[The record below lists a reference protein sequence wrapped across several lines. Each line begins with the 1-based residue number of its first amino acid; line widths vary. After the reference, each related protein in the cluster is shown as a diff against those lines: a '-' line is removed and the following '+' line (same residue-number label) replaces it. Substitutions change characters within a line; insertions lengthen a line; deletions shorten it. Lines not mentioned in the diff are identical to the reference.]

1 MSIRKHKWWSR
12 LTLELIVMSGISL
25 IVALLVS
32 ETVETAVFQWA
43 FNEAYSGTKYED
55 KTEEVV
61 ESLNRFI
68 EKHQVTEDNIELLVN
83 WVQRQR
89 DVYVTFYRDIDTLLG
104 PYMSPDSMEG
114 MLSGEE
120 EEGSNEDAVDA
131 AELYPAS
138 DYKKITL
145 YDGTVIKADLEVYL
159 DVKNLYWVDI
169 AKYASGAAVFIVLLF
184 ALIHRKIR
192 YINQL
197 EQDLKVLGG
206 GNLEYPITIKGK
218 DELTSLAVG
227 IDALKNGILEEQ
239 QMKAEAEKANM
250 ELVTAMSHD
259 LRTPLT
265 SLIGYLELLNMHRY
279 EDEEQLKKY
288 LEYCR
293 KKAFQMKKVS
303 DRLFEY
309 FLVYG
314 REEKGL
320 QLQKIPGIE
329 LAEDLCNGQFFD
341 WQDHGGTIECRIG
354 ELSGIVRVDSEYMQR
369 VMDNLI
375 SNLKK
380 YGDPAYPLKI
390 AASEQLD
397 MLHIQITN
405 HIRDRKDRTESTQIG
420 LKTCRKIMENHGG
433 AFAWQQEGNDFVIT
447 IELPLVK

>member
-1 MSIRKHKWWSR
+1 M
-12 LTLELIVMSGISL
+12 ELIALSGI
-25 IVALLVS
+25 ALLTAILVS
-32 ETVETAVFQWA
+32 RAVGTAAIQWA
-43 FNEAYSGTKYED
+43 VTEAYSGTKYED
-55 KTEEVV
+55 KTEEV
-61 ESLNRFI
+61 LKDLDQFI
-68 EKHQVTEDNIELLVN
+68 EKHKVTEQNIELLVA

-89 DVYVTFYRDIDTLLG
+89 DVYVTFYRDIDPILG
-104 PYMSPDSMEG
+104 PYMAPDSPETD
-114 MLSGEE
+114 SW
-120 EEGSNEDAVDA
+120 EDDEAENLDEIDS

-138 DYKKITL
+138 NYHDVML
-145 YDGTVIKADLEVYL
+145 YDGTVIKVDLEVYL
-159 DVKNLYWVDI
+159 DVDNLYWVDI
-169 AKYASGAAVFIVLLF
+169 AEYGSGAIVFILLLF

-192 YINQL
+192 YVNQL

-206 GNLEYPITIKGK
+206 GNLEYPITIKGR
-218 DELTSLAVG
+218 DELTSLAIG
-227 IDALKNGILEEQ
+227 IESLKNGILEEQ

-320 QLQKIPGIE
+320 QLQKIPSVE

-341 WQDHGGTIECRIG
+341 WQDHGGTIECQIR
-354 ELSGIVRVDSEYMQR
+354 ELKGIVQVDSEYMQR

-380 YGDPAYPLKI
+380 YGDPAYPLRI
-390 AASEQLD
+390 EASEQPD
-397 MLHIQITN
+397 MLHIQVTN
-405 HIRDRKDRTESTQIG
+405 HIRDRKDHPESTQIG

-433 AFAWQQEGNDFVIT
+433 SFTWKQEKDEFMIT
-447 IELPLVK
+447 IMLPLVKA

>member
-1 MSIRKHKWWSR
+1 M
-12 LTLELIVMSGISL
+12 ELIIMSAAAL
-25 IVALLVS
+25 LAALLVS
-32 ETVETAVFQWA
+32 RAVASATLEWA
-43 FNEAYSGTKYED
+43 ITSAYSGTKYED
-55 KTEEVV
+55 KTEEV
-61 ESLNRFI
+61 LKDLDQFI
-68 EKHQVTEDNIELLVN
+68 KKHKVTEQNIELLVA
-83 WVQRQR
+83 WVQRQS
-89 DVYVTFYRDIDTLLG
+89 DVYVTFYRDIDPILG
-104 PYMSPDSMEG
+104 PYMAPNSPGTDSWEDDDALYMDGEG
-114 MLSGEE
+114 ENPDEMDS
-120 EEGSNEDAVDA
+120 
-131 AELYPAS
+131 AELYPTS
-138 DYKKITL
+138 NYHDVML
-145 YDGTVIKADLEVYL
+145 YDGTVIKVDLEVYL
-159 DVKNLYWVDI
+159 DVDNLYWADI
-169 AKYASGAAVFIVLLF
+169 AEYGSGAIVFILLLF

-192 YINQL
+192 YVNQL

-206 GNLEYPITIKGK
+206 GNLEYPITIKGR
-218 DELTSLAVG
+218 DELTSLAIG
-227 IDALKNGILEEQ
+227 IESLKNGILEEQ

-320 QLQKIPGIE
+320 QLQKIPSVE

-341 WQDHGGTIECRIG
+341 WQDHGGTIECQIE
-354 ELSGIVRVDSEYMQR
+354 ELKGIVQVDSEYMQR

-380 YGDPAYPLKI
+380 YGDPAYPLRI
-390 AASEQLD
+390 EASEQPD
-397 MLHIQITN
+397 MLHIQVTN
-405 HIRDRKDRTESTQIG
+405 HIRDRKDHPESTQIG

-433 AFAWQQEGNDFVIT
+433 SFTWKQEKDEFMIT
-447 IELPLVK
+447 ITLPLVKA

>member
-1 MSIRKHKWWSR
+1 M
-12 LTLELIVMSGISL
+12 ELIVMSAAAL
-25 IVALLVS
+25 LVALLVS
-32 ETVETAVFQWA
+32 RAVASATLEWA
-43 FNEAYSGTKYED
+43 ITSAYSGTKYED
-55 KTEEVV
+55 KTEEV
-61 ESLNRFI
+61 LKDLDQFI
-68 EKHQVTEDNIELLVN
+68 KKHKVTEQNIELLVA
-83 WVQRQR
+83 WVQRQS
-89 DVYVTFYRDIDTLLG
+89 DVYVTFYRDIDPILG
-104 PYMSPDSMEG
+104 PYMAPDSPGTDSWEDDDALYMDGEG
-114 MLSGEE
+114 ENPDEMDS
-120 EEGSNEDAVDA
+120 
-131 AELYPAS
+131 AELYPTS
-138 DYKKITL
+138 NYHDVML
-145 YDGTVIKADLEVYL
+145 YDGTVIKVDLEVYL
-159 DVKNLYWVDI
+159 DVDNLYWADI
-169 AKYASGAAVFIVLLF
+169 AEYGSGAIVFILLLF

-192 YINQL
+192 YVNQL

-206 GNLEYPITIKGK
+206 GNLEYPITIKGR
-218 DELTSLAVG
+218 DELTSLAIG
-227 IDALKNGILEEQ
+227 IESLKNGILEEQ

-320 QLQKIPGIE
+320 QLQKIPSVE

-341 WQDHGGTIECRIG
+341 WQDHGGTIECQIE
-354 ELSGIVRVDSEYMQR
+354 ELKGIVQVDSEYMQR

-380 YGDPAYPLKI
+380 YGDPAYPLRI
-390 AASEQLD
+390 EASEQPD
-397 MLHIQITN
+397 MLHIQVTN

-420 LKTCRKIMENHGG
+420 LKTCRKIIENHGG
-433 AFAWQQEGNDFVIT
+433 SFTWKQENNEFMIT
-447 IELPLVK
+447 ITLPLVRT

>member
-1 MSIRKHKWWSR
+1 M
-12 LTLELIVMSGISL
+12 ELIALSGI
-25 IVALLVS
+25 ALLAAILVS
-32 ETVETAVFQWA
+32 RAVGTATIQWA
-43 FNEAYSGTKYED
+43 VTEAYSGTKYED
-55 KTEEVV
+55 KTEEVLKD
-61 ESLNRFI
+61 LNQFI
-68 EKHQVTEDNIELLVN
+68 KKHKVTEQNIELLVA

-89 DVYVTFYRDIDTLLG
+89 DVYVTFYRDIDPILG
-104 PYMSPDSMEG
+104 PYMAPDSPKTD
-114 MLSGEE
+114 SW
-120 EEGSNEDAVDA
+120 EDDEAENPDEIDSV
-131 AELYPAS
+131 ELYPTS
-138 DYKKITL
+138 NYHDVML
-145 YDGTVIKADLEVYL
+145 YDGTVIKVDLEVYL
-159 DVKNLYWVDI
+159 DVDNLYWADI
-169 AKYASGAAVFIVLLF
+169 AEYGSGAIVFILLLF

-192 YINQL
+192 YVNQL

-206 GNLEYPITIKGK
+206 GNLEYPITIKGR
-218 DELTSLAVG
+218 DELTSLAAG
-227 IDALKNGILEEQ
+227 IEALKNGILEEQ

-320 QLQKIPGIE
+320 QLQKIPSVE

-341 WQDHGGTIECRIG
+341 WQDHGGTIRCQIG
-354 ELSGIVRVDSEYMQR
+354 NLEGFVQVDSEYMQR

-380 YGDPAYPLKI
+380 YGDPQFPLEIEAK
-390 AASEQLD
+390 EQLD
-397 MLHIQITN
+397 MLHIQVTN
-405 HIRDRKDRTESTQIG
+405 HIRDRKDHPESTQIG

-433 AFAWQQEGNDFVIT
+433 SFTWKQEKDEFMIT
-447 IELPLVK
+447 IMFPLVKA

>member
-1 MSIRKHKWWSR
+1 M
-12 LTLELIVMSGISL
+12 ELIALSGI
-25 IVALLVS
+25 ALLTAILVS
-32 ETVETAVFQWA
+32 RAVGTATIQWA
-43 FNEAYSGTKYED
+43 VTEAYSGTKYED
-55 KTEEVV
+55 KTEEV
-61 ESLNRFI
+61 LKDLDQFI
-68 EKHQVTEDNIELLVN
+68 EKHKVTEQNIELLVA

-89 DVYVTFYRDIDTLLG
+89 DVYVTFYRNIDPILG
-104 PYMSPDSMEG
+104 PYMAPDSPETDSWEDDDTLYTDGEG
-114 MLSGEE
+114 ENPDE
-120 EEGSNEDAVDA
+120 VDST
-131 AELYPAS
+131 ELYPAS
-138 DYKKITL
+138 NYHDVML
-145 YDGTVIKADLEVYL
+145 YDGTVIKVDLEVYL
-159 DVKNLYWVDI
+159 DVDNLYWVDI
-169 AKYASGAAVFIVLLF
+169 AEYGSGAIVFILLLF

-192 YINQL
+192 YVNQL

-206 GNLEYPITIKGK
+206 GNLEYPITIKGR
-218 DELTSLAVG
+218 DELTSLAIG
-227 IDALKNGILEEQ
+227 IESLKNGILEEQ

-314 REEKGL
+314 REENGL
-320 QLQKIPGIE
+320 QLQKIPSVE
-329 LAEDLCNGQFFD
+329 LAEYLCNGQFFD
-341 WQDHGGTIECRIG
+341 WQDHGGTIECQIK
-354 ELSGIVRVDSEYMQR
+354 ELKGIVQVDSEYMQR

-380 YGDPAYPLKI
+380 YGDPVYPLRI
-390 AASEQLD
+390 EASEQPD
-397 MLHIQITN
+397 MLYIQVTN
-405 HIRDRKDRTESTQIG
+405 HIRDRKDHPESTQIG

-433 AFAWQQEGNDFVIT
+433 NLTWKQENDEFMIT
-447 IELPLVK
+447 ITLPLVKA

>member
-1 MSIRKHKWWSR
+1 M
-12 LTLELIVMSGISL
+12 ELIALSGI
-25 IVALLVS
+25 ALLTAILVS
-32 ETVETAVFQWA
+32 RAVGTAAIQWA
-43 FNEAYSGTKYED
+43 VTEAYSGTKYED
-55 KTEEVV
+55 KTEEV
-61 ESLNRFI
+61 LKDLDQFI
-68 EKHQVTEDNIELLVN
+68 VKHKVTEQNIELLVA

-89 DVYVTFYRDIDTLLG
+89 DVYVTFYRDIDPILG
-104 PYMSPDSMEG
+104 PYMAPDSPETD
-114 MLSGEE
+114 SW
-120 EEGSNEDAVDA
+120 EDDEAENLDEIDS

-138 DYKKITL
+138 NYHDVML
-145 YDGTVIKADLEVYL
+145 YDGTVIKVDLEVYL
-159 DVKNLYWVDI
+159 DVDNLYWVDI
-169 AKYASGAAVFIVLLF
+169 AEYGSGAIVFILLLF

-192 YINQL
+192 YVNQL

-206 GNLEYPITIKGK
+206 GNLEYPITIKGR
-218 DELTSLAVG
+218 DELTSLAIG
-227 IDALKNGILEEQ
+227 IESLKNGILEEQ

-320 QLQKIPGIE
+320 QLQKIPSVE

-341 WQDHGGTIECRIG
+341 WQDHGGTIECQIE
-354 ELSGIVRVDSEYMQR
+354 ELKGIVQVDSEYMQR

-380 YGDPAYPLKI
+380 YGDPAYPLRI
-390 AASEQLD
+390 EASEQPD
-397 MLHIQITN
+397 MLHIQVTN
-405 HIRDRKDRTESTQIG
+405 HIRDRKDHPESTQIG

-433 AFAWQQEGNDFVIT
+433 NFTWKQEKNEFMIT
-447 IELPLVK
+447 ITLPLVKA

>member
-1 MSIRKHKWWSR
+1 M
-12 LTLELIVMSGISL
+12 ELIALSGI
-25 IVALLVS
+25 ALLTAILVS
-32 ETVETAVFQWA
+32 RAVGTAAIQWA
-43 FNEAYSGTKYED
+43 VTEAYSGTKYED
-55 KTEEVV
+55 KTEEVLKD
-61 ESLNRFI
+61 LNQFI
-68 EKHQVTEDNIELLVN
+68 KKHKVTEQNIELLVA

-89 DVYVTFYRDIDTLLG
+89 DVYVTFYRDIDPILG
-104 PYMSPDSMEG
+104 PYMAPDSPKTD
-114 MLSGEE
+114 SW
-120 EEGSNEDAVDA
+120 EDDEAENPDEIDSV
-131 AELYPAS
+131 ELYPTS
-138 DYKKITL
+138 NYHDVML
-145 YDGTVIKADLEVYL
+145 YDGTVIKVDLEVYL
-159 DVKNLYWVDI
+159 DVDNLYWADI
-169 AKYASGAAVFIVLLF
+169 AEYGSGAIVFILLLF

-192 YINQL
+192 YVNQL

-206 GNLEYPITIKGK
+206 GNLEYPITIKGR
-218 DELTSLAVG
+218 DELTSLAAG
-227 IDALKNGILEEQ
+227 IEALKNGILEEQ

-320 QLQKIPGIE
+320 QLQKIPSVE

-341 WQDHGGTIECRIG
+341 WQDHGGTIRCQIG
-354 ELSGIVRVDSEYMQR
+354 NLEGFVQVDSEYMQR

-380 YGDPAYPLKI
+380 YGDPQFPLEIEAK
-390 AASEQLD
+390 EQLD
-397 MLHIQITN
+397 MLHIQVTN
-405 HIRDRKDRTESTQIG
+405 HIRDRKDHPESTQIG

-433 AFAWQQEGNDFVIT
+433 SFTWKQEKDEFMIT
-447 IELPLVK
+447 ITLPLVKA

>member
-1 MSIRKHKWWSR
+1 M
-12 LTLELIVMSGISL
+12 ELIALSGI
-25 IVALLVS
+25 ALLAAILVS
-32 ETVETAVFQWA
+32 RAVGAATIQWA
-43 FNEAYSGTKYED
+43 LTEAYSGTKYED
-55 KTEEVV
+55 KTEEV
-61 ESLNRFI
+61 LKNLDQFI
-68 EKHQVTEDNIELLVN
+68 EKHKVTEQNIELLVA

-89 DVYVTFYRDIDTLLG
+89 DVYVTFYRDIDPILG
-104 PYMSPDSMEG
+104 PYMSPDS
-114 MLSGEE
+114 SGTDSWEDDEE
-120 EEGSNEDAVDA
+120 ENPDEMDSV
-131 AELYPAS
+131 ELYPTS
-138 DYKKITL
+138 NYHDVML

-159 DVKNLYWVDI
+159 DVDNLYWADI
-169 AKYASGAAVFIVLLF
+169 AEYGSGAIVFILLLF

-206 GNLEYPITIKGK
+206 GNLEYPITIKGR
-218 DELTSLAVG
+218 DELTSLAIG
-227 IDALKNGILEEQ
+227 IESLKNGILEEQ

-320 QLQKIPGIE
+320 QLQKIPSVE

-341 WQDHGGTIECRIG
+341 WQDHGGTIECQIK
-354 ELSGIVRVDSEYMQR
+354 ELKGIVQVDSEYMQR

-380 YGDPAYPLKI
+380 YGDPAYPLRI
-390 AASEQLD
+390 EASEQPD
-397 MLHIQITN
+397 MLHIQVTN
-405 HIRDRKDRTESTQIG
+405 HIRDRKDHPESTQIG

-433 AFAWQQEGNDFVIT
+433 SFTWKQENHEFMIT
-447 IELPLVK
+447 ITLPLVKA

>member
-1 MSIRKHKWWSR
+1 M
-12 LTLELIVMSGISL
+12 ELIALSGI
-25 IVALLVS
+25 ALLTAILVS
-32 ETVETAVFQWA
+32 RAVGTAAIQWA
-43 FNEAYSGTKYED
+43 VTEAYSGTKYED
-55 KTEEVV
+55 KTEEV
-61 ESLNRFI
+61 LKDLDQFI
-68 EKHQVTEDNIELLVN
+68 EKHKVTEQNIELLVA

-89 DVYVTFYRDIDTLLG
+89 DVYVTFYRDIDPILG
-104 PYMSPDSMEG
+104 PYMAPDSPETDSWEDDDALYMEG
-114 MLSGEE
+114 EAENPDEIDS
-120 EEGSNEDAVDA
+120 
-131 AELYPAS
+131 AELHPTSNYH
-138 DYKKITL
+138 DVML
-145 YDGTVIKADLEVYL
+145 YDGTVIKVDLEVYL
-159 DVKNLYWVDI
+159 DVDNLYWVDI
-169 AKYASGAAVFIVLLF
+169 AEYGSGAIVFILLLF

-192 YINQL
+192 YVNQL

-206 GNLEYPITIKGK
+206 GNLEYPITIKGR
-218 DELTSLAVG
+218 DELTSLAIG
-227 IDALKNGILEEQ
+227 IESLKNGILEEQ
-239 QMKAEAEKANM
+239 QMKAETEKANM

-320 QLQKIPGIE
+320 QLQKIPSVE

-341 WQDHGGTIECRIG
+341 WQDHGGTIECQIE
-354 ELSGIVRVDSEYMQR
+354 ELKGIVQVDSEYMQR

-380 YGDPAYPLKI
+380 YGDPVYPLRI
-390 AASEQLD
+390 EASEQPD
-397 MLHIQITN
+397 MLHIQVTN
-405 HIRDRKDRTESTQIG
+405 HIRDRKDHPESTQIG

-433 AFAWQQEGNDFVIT
+433 NFTWKQENNEFMIT
-447 IELPLVK
+447 ITLPLVKA

>member
-1 MSIRKHKWWSR
+1 M
-12 LTLELIVMSGISL
+12 ELIALSGI
-25 IVALLVS
+25 ALLTAILVS
-32 ETVETAVFQWA
+32 RAVGTAAIQWA
-43 FNEAYSGTKYED
+43 VTEAYSGTKYED
-55 KTEEVV
+55 KTEEV
-61 ESLNRFI
+61 LKDLDQFI
-68 EKHQVTEDNIELLVN
+68 EKHKVTEQNIELLVA

-89 DVYVTFYRDIDTLLG
+89 DVYVTFYRDIDPILG
-104 PYMSPDSMEG
+104 PYMAPDSPETD
-114 MLSGEE
+114 SW
-120 EEGSNEDAVDA
+120 EDDEAENLDEIDS

-138 DYKKITL
+138 NYHDVML
-145 YDGTVIKADLEVYL
+145 YDGTVIKVDLEVYL
-159 DVKNLYWVDI
+159 DVDNLYWVDI
-169 AKYASGAAVFIVLLF
+169 AEYGSGAIVFILLLF

-192 YINQL
+192 YVNQL

-206 GNLEYPITIKGK
+206 GNLEYPITIKGR
-218 DELTSLAVG
+218 DELTSLAIG
-227 IDALKNGILEEQ
+227 IESLKNGILEEQ

-259 LRTPLT
+259 MRTPLT

-320 QLQKIPGIE
+320 QLQKIPSVE

-341 WQDHGGTIECRIG
+341 WQDHGGTIECQIE
-354 ELSGIVRVDSEYMQR
+354 ELKGIVQVDSEYMQR

-380 YGDPAYPLKI
+380 YGDPAYPLRI
-390 AASEQLD
+390 EASEQPD
-397 MLHIQITN
+397 MLHIQVTN
-405 HIRDRKDRTESTQIG
+405 HIRDRKDHPESTQIG

-433 AFAWQQEGNDFVIT
+433 NFTWKQENNEFMIT
-447 IELPLVK
+447 ITLPLVKA

>member
-1 MSIRKHKWWSR
+1 MSAAA
-12 LTLELIVMSGISL
+12 LLA
-25 IVALLVS
+25 ALLVS
-32 ETVETAVFQWA
+32 RAVASATLEWA
-43 FNEAYSGTKYED
+43 ITSAYSGTKYED
-55 KTEEVV
+55 KTEEV
-61 ESLNRFI
+61 LKDLDQFI
-68 EKHQVTEDNIELLVN
+68 KKHKVTEQNIELLVA

-89 DVYVTFYRDIDTLLG
+89 DVYVTFYRDIDPILG
-104 PYMSPDSMEG
+104 PYMAPNSPGTDSWEDDDALYMDGEG
-114 MLSGEE
+114 ENPDEMDS
-120 EEGSNEDAVDA
+120 
-131 AELYPAS
+131 AELYPTS
-138 DYKKITL
+138 NYHDVTL
-145 YDGTVIKADLEVYL
+145 YDGTVIKVDLEVYL
-159 DVKNLYWVDI
+159 DVDNLYWADI
-169 AKYASGAAVFIVLLF
+169 AEYGSGAIVFILLLF

-192 YINQL
+192 YVNQL

-206 GNLEYPITIKGK
+206 GNLEYPITIKGR
-218 DELTSLAVG
+218 DELTSLAIG
-227 IDALKNGILEEQ
+227 IESLKNGILEEQ

-320 QLQKIPGIE
+320 QLQKIPSVE

-341 WQDHGGTIECRIG
+341 WQDHGGTIECQIE
-354 ELSGIVRVDSEYMQR
+354 ELKGIVQVDSEYMQR

-380 YGDPAYPLKI
+380 YGDPAYPLRI
-390 AASEQLD
+390 EASEQPD
-397 MLHIQITN
+397 MLHIQVTN
-405 HIRDRKDRTESTQIG
+405 HIRDRKDHPESTQIG

-433 AFAWQQEGNDFVIT
+433 SFTWKQEKDEFMIT
-447 IELPLVK
+447 ITLPLVKA

>member
-1 MSIRKHKWWSR
+1 M
-12 LTLELIVMSGISL
+12 ELIALSGI
-25 IVALLVS
+25 ALLTAILVS
-32 ETVETAVFQWA
+32 RAVGTATIQWA
-43 FNEAYSGTKYED
+43 VTEAYSGTKYED
-55 KTEEVV
+55 KTEEVLKD
-61 ESLNRFI
+61 LNQFI
-68 EKHQVTEDNIELLVN
+68 KKHKVTEQNIELLVA

-89 DVYVTFYRDIDTLLG
+89 DVYVTFYRDIDPILG
-104 PYMSPDSMEG
+104 PYMAPDSPKTD
-114 MLSGEE
+114 SW
-120 EEGSNEDAVDA
+120 EDDEAENPDEIDSV
-131 AELYPAS
+131 ELYPTS
-138 DYKKITL
+138 NYHDVML
-145 YDGTVIKADLEVYL
+145 YDGTVIKVDLEVYL
-159 DVKNLYWVDI
+159 DVDNLYWADI
-169 AKYASGAAVFIVLLF
+169 AEYGSGAIVFILLLF

-192 YINQL
+192 YVNQL

-206 GNLEYPITIKGK
+206 GNLEYPITIKGR
-218 DELTSLAVG
+218 DELTSLAAG
-227 IDALKNGILEEQ
+227 IEALKNGILEEQ

-320 QLQKIPGIE
+320 QLQKIPSVE

-341 WQDHGGTIECRIG
+341 WKDHGGTIRCQIG
-354 ELSGIVRVDSEYMQR
+354 NLEGFVQVDSEYMQR

-380 YGDPAYPLKI
+380 YGDPQFPLEIEAK
-390 AASEQLD
+390 EQLD
-397 MLHIQITN
+397 MLHIQVTN
-405 HIRDRKDRTESTQIG
+405 HIRDRKDHPESTQIG

-433 AFAWQQEGNDFVIT
+433 SFTWKQEKDEFMIT
-447 IELPLVK
+447 IMFPLVKA

>member
-1 MSIRKHKWWSR
+1 M
-12 LTLELIVMSGISL
+12 ELIALSGI
-25 IVALLVS
+25 ALLTAILVS
-32 ETVETAVFQWA
+32 RAVGTAAIQWA
-43 FNEAYSGTKYED
+43 VTEAYSGTKYED
-55 KTEEVV
+55 KTEEV
-61 ESLNRFI
+61 LKDLDQFI
-68 EKHQVTEDNIELLVN
+68 EKHKVTEQNIELLVA

-89 DVYVTFYRDIDTLLG
+89 DVYVTFYRDIDPILG
-104 PYMSPDSMEG
+104 PYMAPDSPETDSWEDDDALYMEG
-114 MLSGEE
+114 KAENPDEIDS
-120 EEGSNEDAVDA
+120 
-131 AELYPAS
+131 AELYPTS
-138 DYKKITL
+138 NYHDVML
-145 YDGTVIKADLEVYL
+145 YDGTVIKVDLEVYL
-159 DVKNLYWVDI
+159 DVDNLYWVDI
-169 AKYASGAAVFIVLLF
+169 AEYGSGAIVFILLLF

-192 YINQL
+192 YVNQL

-206 GNLEYPITIKGK
+206 GNLEYPITIKGR
-218 DELTSLAVG
+218 DELTSLAIG
-227 IDALKNGILEEQ
+227 IESLKNGILEEQ

-320 QLQKIPGIE
+320 QLQKIPSVE

-341 WQDHGGTIECRIG
+341 WQDHGGTIECQIE
-354 ELSGIVRVDSEYMQR
+354 ELKGIVQVDSEYMQR

-380 YGDPAYPLKI
+380 YGDPVYPLRI
-390 AASEQLD
+390 EASEQPD
-397 MLHIQITN
+397 MLHIQVTN
-405 HIRDRKDRTESTQIG
+405 HIRDRKDHPESTQIG

-433 AFAWQQEGNDFVIT
+433 NFTWKQENNEFMIT
-447 IELPLVK
+447 ITLPLVKA

>member
-1 MSIRKHKWWSR
+1 M
-12 LTLELIVMSGISL
+12 ELIVLSGI
-25 IVALLVS
+25 ALLTAILVS
-32 ETVETAVFQWA
+32 RAVGTATIQWA
-43 FNEAYSGTKYED
+43 LTEAYSGTKYED
-55 KTEEVV
+55 KTEEV
-61 ESLNRFI
+61 LKNLDQFI
-68 EKHQVTEDNIELLVN
+68 KKHKVTEQNIELLVA

-89 DVYVTFYRDIDTLLG
+89 DVYVTFYRDIDPILG
-104 PYMSPDSMEG
+104 PYMSPDSPETDSWEDDDAFYMDGEG
-114 MLSGEE
+114 ENPDEIDS
-120 EEGSNEDAVDA
+120 
-131 AELYPAS
+131 AELYPTS
-138 DYKKITL
+138 NYHDVML

-159 DVKNLYWVDI
+159 DVDNLYWVDI
-169 AKYASGAAVFIVLLF
+169 AEYGSGAIVFILLLF

-192 YINQL
+192 YVNQL
-197 EQDLKVLGG
+197 EQDLKVLRG
-206 GNLEYPITIKGK
+206 GNLEYPITIKGR
-218 DELTSLAVG
+218 DELTSLAIG
-227 IDALKNGILEEQ
+227 IESLKNGILEEQ

-320 QLQKIPGIE
+320 QLQKIPSVE

-341 WQDHGGTIECRIG
+341 WQDHGGTIECQIK
-354 ELSGIVRVDSEYMQR
+354 ELKGIVQVDSEYMQR

-380 YGDPAYPLKI
+380 YGDPVYPLRI
-390 AASEQLD
+390 EASEQPD
-397 MLHIQITN
+397 MLHIQVTN
-405 HIRDRKDRTESTQIG
+405 HIRDRKDHPESTQIG

-433 AFAWQQEGNDFVIT
+433 NFTWKQENHEFMIT
-447 IELPLVK
+447 ITLPLVKA

>member
-1 MSIRKHKWWSR
+1 MSAAALLAAILVSR
-12 LTLELIVMSGISL
+12 AVASATLE
-25 IVALLVS
+25 
-32 ETVETAVFQWA
+32 WA
-43 FNEAYSGTKYED
+43 ITSAYSGTKYED
-55 KTEEVV
+55 KTEEV
-61 ESLNRFI
+61 LKDLDQFI
-68 EKHQVTEDNIELLVN
+68 KKHKVTEQNIELLVA
-83 WVQRQR
+83 WVQRQS
-89 DVYVTFYRDIDTLLG
+89 DVYVTFYRDIDPILG
-104 PYMSPDSMEG
+104 PYMAPDSPGTDSWEDDDALYMDGEG
-114 MLSGEE
+114 ENPDEMDS
-120 EEGSNEDAVDA
+120 
-131 AELYPAS
+131 AELYPTS
-138 DYKKITL
+138 NYHDVTL
-145 YDGTVIKADLEVYL
+145 YDGTVIKVDLEVYL
-159 DVKNLYWVDI
+159 DVDNLYWADI
-169 AKYASGAAVFIVLLF
+169 AEYGSGAIVFILLLF

-192 YINQL
+192 YVNQL

-206 GNLEYPITIKGK
+206 GNLEYPITIKGR
-218 DELTSLAVG
+218 DELTSLAIG
-227 IDALKNGILEEQ
+227 IESLKNGILEEQ

-320 QLQKIPGIE
+320 QLQKIPSVE

-341 WQDHGGTIECRIG
+341 WQDHGGTIECQIE
-354 ELSGIVRVDSEYMQR
+354 ELKGIVQVDSEYMQR

-380 YGDPAYPLKI
+380 YGDPAYPLRI
-390 AASEQLD
+390 EASEQPD
-397 MLHIQITN
+397 MLHIQVTN
-405 HIRDRKDRTESTQIG
+405 HIRDRKDHPESTQIG

-433 AFAWQQEGNDFVIT
+433 SFTWKQEKDEFMIT
-447 IELPLVK
+447 ITLPLVKE

>member
-1 MSIRKHKWWSR
+1 MSAAALLAAILVSR
-12 LTLELIVMSGISL
+12 AVASATLE
-25 IVALLVS
+25 
-32 ETVETAVFQWA
+32 WA
-43 FNEAYSGTKYED
+43 ITSAYSGTKYED
-55 KTEEVV
+55 KTEEV
-61 ESLNRFI
+61 LKDLDQFI
-68 EKHQVTEDNIELLVN
+68 EKHKVTEQNIELLVA

-89 DVYVTFYRDIDTLLG
+89 DVYVTFYRDIDPILG
-104 PYMSPDSMEG
+104 PYMAPDSPGTDSWEEDDALYMDGEG
-114 MLSGEE
+114 ENPDEMDS
-120 EEGSNEDAVDA
+120 
-131 AELYPAS
+131 AELYPTS
-138 DYKKITL
+138 NYHDVTL
-145 YDGTVIKADLEVYL
+145 YDGTVIKVDLEVYL
-159 DVKNLYWVDI
+159 DVDNLYWADI
-169 AKYASGAAVFIVLLF
+169 AEYGSGAIVFILLLF

-192 YINQL
+192 YVNQL

-206 GNLEYPITIKGK
+206 GNLEYPITIKGR
-218 DELTSLAVG
+218 DELTSLAIG
-227 IDALKNGILEEQ
+227 IESLKNGILEEQ

-320 QLQKIPGIE
+320 QLQKIPSVE

-341 WQDHGGTIECRIG
+341 WQDHGGTIECQIE
-354 ELSGIVRVDSEYMQR
+354 ELKGIVQVDSEYMQR

-380 YGDPAYPLKI
+380 YGDPAYPLRI
-390 AASEQLD
+390 EASEQPD
-397 MLHIQITN
+397 MLHIQVTN
-405 HIRDRKDRTESTQIG
+405 HIRDRKDHPESTQIG

-433 AFAWQQEGNDFVIT
+433 SFTWKQEKDEFMIT
-447 IELPLVK
+447 ITLPLVKA

>member
-1 MSIRKHKWWSR
+1 M
-12 LTLELIVMSGISL
+12 ELIALSGI
-25 IVALLVS
+25 ALLTAILVS
-32 ETVETAVFQWA
+32 RAVGTATIQWA
-43 FNEAYSGTKYED
+43 VTEAYSGTEYED
-55 KTEEVV
+55 KTEEVLKD
-61 ESLNRFI
+61 LNQFI
-68 EKHQVTEDNIELLVN
+68 KKHKVTEQNIELLVA

-89 DVYVTFYRDIDTLLG
+89 DVYVTFYRDIDPILG
-104 PYMSPDSMEG
+104 PYMSPDSPKTD
-114 MLSGEE
+114 SW
-120 EEGSNEDAVDA
+120 EDDEAENPDEINSV
-131 AELYPAS
+131 ELYPTS
-138 DYKKITL
+138 NYHDVML
-145 YDGTVIKADLEVYL
+145 YDGTVIKVDLEVYL
-159 DVKNLYWVDI
+159 DVDNLYWVDI
-169 AKYASGAAVFIVLLF
+169 AEYGSGAIVFILLLF

-192 YINQL
+192 YVNQL

-206 GNLEYPITIKGK
+206 GNLEYPITIKGR
-218 DELTSLAVG
+218 DELTSLAAG
-227 IDALKNGILEEQ
+227 IEALKNGILEEQ

-265 SLIGYLELLNMHRY
+265 SLIGYLELFNMHRY

-320 QLQKIPGIE
+320 QLQKIPSVE

-341 WQDHGGTIECRIG
+341 WQDHGGTIRCQIG
-354 ELSGIVRVDSEYMQR
+354 NLEGFVQVDSEYMQR

-380 YGDPAYPLKI
+380 YGDPQFPLEIEAK
-390 AASEQLD
+390 EQLD
-397 MLHIQITN
+397 MLHIQVTN
-405 HIRDRKDRTESTQIG
+405 HIRDRKDHPESTQIG

-433 AFAWQQEGNDFVIT
+433 SFTWKQEKDEFMIT
-447 IELPLVK
+447 ITLPLVKA